1 MTTSTRRARR
11 RSGGG
16 AGSHTLARLAAARE
30 QLDADIVAQRRREDE
45 LLAEYAAVADAAAAV
60 AARRDAALADLDR
73 QAAQV
78 RAAADRELSVLEGQQ
93 GAVLVAMHAR
103 RSADSLAKLVGLPV
117 KQVRGLL
124 RTHRAP
130 AQASPAGDG
139 GTRPGVAPG
148 SIPAS
153 APVLAHPPAPGPP
166 VHRPGD
172 EDRERRGRG
181 RRQGRGGRAR
191 RAGRGAPRGAVR
203 HRGGA
208 GDGERPAG
216 SVGLIRR
223 RPDRTADGGS
233 LGRARRRRIVAGV
246 AERRRPDHR
255 VVTGLVDSGCGIR
268 PAAGPGGGRRR
279 SVGGQQIRPPAAGRG
294 RPPPG

>member
-11 RSGGG
+11 RPGGG

-78 RAAADRELSVLEGQQ
+78 RAAADRELSVLEAQQ
-93 GAVLVAMHAR
+93 GAVLVALHAR

-139 GTRPGVAPG
+139 GTRPGVAPVA
-148 SIPAS
+148 PAS
-153 APVLAHPPAPGPP
+153 APVLAHPPAPGRP

-172 EDRERRGRG
+172 EDPERGDG
-181 RRQGRGGRAR
+181 AGGKGAE
-191 RAGRGAPRGAVR
+191 GAPVEQDAG
-203 HRGGA
+203 HRPVLSDTA
-208 GDGERPAG
+208 AAPATV
-216 SVGLIRR
+216 SDPL
-223 RPDRTADGGS
+223 
-233 LGRARRRRIVAGV
+233 AR
-246 AERRRPDHR
+246 
-255 VVTGLVDSGCGIR
+255 SG
-268 PAAGPGGGRRR
+268 
-279 SVGGQQIRPPAAGRG
+279 
-294 RPPPG
+294 

>member
-153 APVLAHPPAPGPP
+153 APVLAHPPAPDPP
-166 VHRPGD
+166 VHRPGED
-172 EDRERRGRG
+172 DRERWDGAG
-181 RRQGRGGRAR
+181 GRGGEGVPVEQDAGHRAVLSDT
-191 RAGRGAPRGAVR
+191 AVAPVTVS
-203 HRGGA
+203 
-208 GDGERPAG
+208 DP
-216 SVGLIRR
+216 L
-223 RPDRTADGGS
+223 
-233 LGRARRRRIVAGV
+233 AR
-246 AERRRPDHR
+246 
-255 VVTGLVDSGCGIR
+255 SG
-268 PAAGPGGGRRR
+268 
-279 SVGGQQIRPPAAGRG
+279 
-294 RPPPG
+294 

>member
-11 RSGGG
+11 RPGGG

-45 LLAEYAAVADAAAAV
+45 LLAEYAAVADAVAAV

-139 GTRPGVAPG
+139 GTRPGVAPVHT
-148 SIPAS
+148 AS
-153 APVLAHPPAPGPP
+153 APVLAHPPAPGRP
-166 VHRPGD
+166 VHRAPPCTRGSSRPPGSP
-172 EDRERRGRG
+172 
-181 RRQGRGGRAR
+181 RAR
-191 RAGRGAPRGAVR
+191 S
-203 HRGGA
+203 
-208 GDGERPAG
+208 RP
-216 SVGLIRR
+216 
-223 RPDRTADGGS
+223 
-233 LGRARRRRIVAGV
+233 
-246 AERRRPDHR
+246 
-255 VVTGLVDSGCGIR
+255 
-268 PAAGPGGGRRR
+268 
-279 SVGGQQIRPPAAGRG
+279 
-294 RPPPG
+294 

>member
-11 RSGGG
+11 RPGGG

-78 RAAADRELSVLEGQQ
+78 RAAADRELSVLEAQQ

-139 GTRPGVAPG
+139 GTRPGVAPV

-153 APVLAHPPAPGPP
+153 APVLAHPPAPGRP

-172 EDRERRGRG
+172 EDRERGDG
-181 RRQGRGGRAR
+181 AGGRGGEGVPVEQDAGHRAVPSDT
-191 RAGRGAPRGAVR
+191 AAAPVTVS
-203 HRGGA
+203 
-208 GDGERPAG
+208 DP
-216 SVGLIRR
+216 L
-223 RPDRTADGGS
+223 
-233 LGRARRRRIVAGV
+233 AR
-246 AERRRPDHR
+246 
-255 VVTGLVDSGCGIR
+255 SG
-268 PAAGPGGGRRR
+268 
-279 SVGGQQIRPPAAGRG
+279 
-294 RPPPG
+294 